1 MGVMSRLR
9 RAFAENDL
17 LTYASAISFR
27 VLFAV
32 VPLTLLGLGLLGACG
47 LTEVWSSD
55 VAPRVQDQTS
65 APAFQVIDDTVR
77 KVLADKQLF
86 WITAG
91 ALIAIWE
98 VSGAIRAVMNVL
110 SRIYGTHEERD
121 LWPRALRSI
130 WLAALV
136 TVLLLSAV
144 AAIAA
149 IPRLLD
155 GFLGTALGWVV
166 GVALLFV
173 SVGALVRLAPER
185 DRPLRWVSF
194 GSVLVITGW
203 IVGSLL
209 FRWYVT
215 SVADYGSIFGSLA
228 VVMIAFAYVYLM
240 SIVFLAGLQL
250 DGLARERAEDEDDDD
265 DGPERPHPE
274 IIVAKSLTSVE
285 H

>member
-1 MGVMSRLR
+1 MALMRRLR
-9 RAFAENDL
+9 RAFGENDL

-55 VAPRVQDQTS
+55 VAPRVQEQTS
-65 APAFQVIDDTVR
+65 GPAFQVIDDTVR
-77 KVLADKQLF
+77 KVLAEKQLF
-86 WITAG
+86 WVTAG

-98 VSGAIRAVMNVL
+98 VSGAMRALMTVL
-110 SRIYGTHEERD
+110 SRIYGRDEERD
-121 LWPRALRSI
+121 FWPRILRSI

-136 TVLLLSAV
+136 TVLLLGAV
-144 AAIAA
+144 GAITA

-155 GFLGTALGWVV
+155 GFVGTVLGWVV
-166 GVALLFV
+166 GTVLLFLT
-173 SVGALVRLAPER
+173 VGSIARLAPER

-194 GSVLVITGW
+194 GSVLVIAGW

-209 FRWYVT
+209 FRWYVG

-228 VVMIAFAYVYLM
+228 AVMIAFAYVYLM

-250 DGLARERAEDEDDDD
+250 DGLARERAEG
-265 DGPERPHPE
+265 DGAGENEPAPHPE
-274 IIVAKSLTSVE
+274 IIVAKSLSSVE